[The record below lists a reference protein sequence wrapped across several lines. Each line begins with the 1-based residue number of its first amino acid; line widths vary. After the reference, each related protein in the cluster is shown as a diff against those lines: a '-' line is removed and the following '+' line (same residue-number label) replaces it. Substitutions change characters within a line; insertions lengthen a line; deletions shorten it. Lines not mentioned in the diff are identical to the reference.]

1 MRITA
6 SRVGG
11 VLAAAL
17 FLAGLGFLGLTFT
30 LDAADHADSP
40 DTSEGNL
47 DINDVYAFNQGDD
60 VVFIMTV
67 SPLLTPGE
75 ATANAALNPRGL
87 YEFKL
92 DAERDGIPEAVIQV
106 ATAGVGAS
114 QTVTVRGPVPPE
126 TTGTQSRVIPGPF
139 LSAPLGEV
147 MEGDGMMAW
156 AGPSDDP
163 FFINLFGDE
172 SLTSVLN
179 AAFGAALDQQIG
191 DPDEQT
197 LAFADPGVDDL
208 AGLNVLSIVVQLP
221 KSAVAGAL
229 GIPADGTFFVS
240 GTTSVR

>member
-1 MRITA
+1 MRTPA
-6 SRVGG
+6 SRTGG
-11 VLAAAL
+11 AVLAVLVLAG
-17 FLAGLGFLGLTFT
+17 LAGLGLT

-40 DTSEGNL
+40 DTSENNL
-47 DINDVYAFNQGDD
+47 DINDIYAFNQGDD
-60 VVFIMTV
+60 VVLVMTV

-75 ATANAALNPRGL
+75 MTAGAALNPRGL

-92 DAERDGIPEAVIQV
+92 DAERDGVPEAVIQV

-114 QTVTVRGPVPPE
+114 QTVTLRGPVTPE
-126 TTGTQSRVIPGPF
+126 TTGIQSRVIPGPF

-147 MEGDGMMAW
+147 MQGDGMMAW

-179 AAFGAALDQQIG
+179 AAFGAALGQEVG

-221 KSAVAGAL
+221 KSTIAEAL
-229 GIPADGTFFVS
+229 GIPVDGTFYTW

>member
-1 MRITA
+1 MRTPA
-6 SRVGG
+6 SRTNRA
-11 VLAAAL
+11 VLALLAVAC
-17 FLAGLGFLGLTFT
+17 LAGYGLTV
-30 LDAADHADSP
+30 DAADHADSP
-40 DTSEGNL
+40 DTNESNL

-60 VVFIMTV
+60 VVFVMTV

-75 ATANAALNPRGL
+75 MTAGAALNPRGL

-92 DAERDGIPEAVIQV
+92 DAERDGVPEAVIQV
-106 ATAGVGAS
+106 ATAGQGAG
-114 QTVTVRGPVPPE
+114 QTVTVRGPVAPE
-126 TTGTQSRVIPGPF
+126 TTGNQSRVIPGPF
-139 LSAPLGEV
+139 LRAPFGEV
-147 MEGDGMMAW
+147 MEGDGMRAW

-179 AAFGAALDQQIG
+179 AAFGAALGQEVG
-191 DPDEQT
+191 TPDEQT

-221 KSAVAGAL
+221 KTAIASAL
-229 GIPADGTFFVS
+229 GIPADGTFYTW